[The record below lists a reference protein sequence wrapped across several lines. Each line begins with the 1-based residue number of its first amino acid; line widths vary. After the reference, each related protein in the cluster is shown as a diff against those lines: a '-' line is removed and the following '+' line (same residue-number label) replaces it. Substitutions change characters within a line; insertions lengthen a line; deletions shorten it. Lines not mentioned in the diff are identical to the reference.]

1 MELDRVSRLV
11 TAFDHSRRK
20 LQTFRE
26 RRLSMIRQFVGGA
39 WSDGGAPDKVPVNFL
54 EMALGIY
61 RRQVAARA
69 PRVMVRSK
77 NGDNIPFADDL
88 EIALNIAIDD
98 IRFDDTMRRW
108 VLEAMF
114 GMGVLKVGL
123 APSDQK
129 EIFGFTHDPGQP
141 FADVVDFED
150 FVFDITAKRWD
161 QVQFCGNRYALPLDA
176 VRDLKMFKGANL
188 SKYERR
194 TSNEQGDEKVSN
206 LVDDGGSYG
215 EETYMDL
222 VELWDIW
229 LPYEN
234 IVATFQAGPD
244 GGIETRN
251 PIRVVDWEGPEGGPY
266 HLLSFGDVPGQ
277 IMPLPPAALMID
289 LHELGNR
296 VFRKLGRQADRQK
309 TVTLI
314 ASGNQEDG
322 RRLTDANDGD
332 AISVDRPEATKEVRY
347 GGVDQ
352 AALAFF
358 QQLRQLTSYFGGNLE
373 TLGGLNNA
381 TNTASQEQ
389 LVKSQATMR
398 IADMQERATDAATRV
413 IKAIAYYMWT
423 DPVRTYRVPKK
434 IPASDMVIISDLKP
448 ERRNGEFPDYAIE
461 IIPFSMQSRTPTER
475 MQTLTQIM
483 QTFIVPMAPLLQQ
496 RGLVPDIEGFLKM
509 SAELSGTPEVV
520 DLVTKVEPEELMQG
534 PPSPEG
540 AGGGRPANT
549 TRNYVRADR
558 GQDSLS
564 QQDQAI
570 ASMMQSAQSQQGA

>member
-534 PPSPEG
+534 PPSPQG

>member
-1 MELDRVSRLV
+1 MELDRVGRLV

-534 PPSPEG
+534 PPSPQG

>member
-1 MELDRVSRLV
+1 
-11 TAFDHSRRK
+11 
-20 LQTFRE
+20 
-26 RRLSMIRQFVGGA
+26 
-39 WSDGGAPDKVPVNFL
+39 
-54 EMALGIY
+54 
-61 RRQVAARA
+61 
-69 PRVMVRSK
+69 
-77 NGDNIPFADDL
+77 
-88 EIALNIAIDD
+88 
-98 IRFDDTMRRW
+98 
-108 VLEAMF
+108 
-114 GMGVLKVGL
+114 
-123 APSDQK
+123 
-129 EIFGFTHDPGQP
+129 
-141 FADVVDFED
+141 
-150 FVFDITAKRWD
+150 
-161 QVQFCGNRYALPLDA
+161 
-176 VRDLKMFKGANL
+176 
-188 SKYERR
+188 
-194 TSNEQGDEKVSN
+194 
-206 LVDDGGSYG
+206 
-215 EETYMDL
+215 
-222 VELWDIW
+222 
-229 LPYEN
+229 
-234 IVATFQAGPD
+234 
-244 GGIETRN
+244 
-251 PIRVVDWEGPEGGPY
+251 
-266 HLLSFGDVPGQ
+266 
-277 IMPLPPAALMID
+277 
-289 LHELGNR
+289 

-534 PPSPEG
+534 PPSPQG